1 MQEKVP
7 NSEIKIQ
14 KNIILKNIEVKAER
28 KEGKLKMSYRGFVSG
43 DKVKIIENIYTV
55 DGTLYKDSIV
65 KIDQIGFPDK
75 DLRIIDNV
83 GKIWYVNYYDIK
95 KYEKE

>member
-75 DLRIIDNV
+75 DLRVIDNV
-83 GKIWYVNYYDIK
+83 GKIWYVDYYDIT
-95 KYEKE
+95 KYEK

>member
-1 MQEKVP
+1 M
-7 NSEIKIQ
+7 
-14 KNIILKNIEVKAER
+14 LKNIEDKAEK
-28 KEGKLKMSYRGFVSG
+28 KEGKHNMAYRDLTVG
-43 DKVKIIENIYTV
+43 DKVKITENIYTV

-75 DLRIIDNV
+75 DLRVIDNV

-95 KYEKE
+95 KYEK